1 MAIPRYAMRMIAPHM
16 KGARVLS
23 LAYPDLLL
31 SKSDVEAMFGFTPK
45 LFTHRNITHGLQDP
59 LPETAEVFRS
69 VCASFECV
77 DVARLTEIERIVDLN
92 YPSDLGEFDLV
103 LDPGTTEHCF
113 NIGQALMNAA
123 SAVAPGGRIMHLS
136 PMTMVNHG
144 FYNLCPT
151 LFHDFYTQN
160 GWTVE
165 CLKAHERREDGE
177 YLGDLIGKEAARVR
191 CGPEYGL
198 CVLVHRTSRAPL
210 KFPVQA
216 KYAEMLK
223 VAA

>member
-1 MAIPRYAMRMIAPHM
+1 MAIPRYALQMIAPHM

-23 LAYPDLLL
+23 LAYPDLLIT
-31 SKSDVEAMFGFTPK
+31 KEEVQKMFGFTPTR
-45 LFTHRNITHGLQDP
+45 FTKRNVGHGLPDP

-69 VCASFECV
+69 VCWSFDCV
-77 DVARLTEIERIVDLN
+77 DVARLTNIERIVDLN
-92 YPSDLGEFDLV
+92 YPAELGEFDLV

-123 SAVAPGGRIMHLS
+123 GAVVPGGRIMHLS
-136 PMTMVNHG
+136 PMTMINHG

-177 YLGDLIGKEAARVR
+177 YLGDLTGKTASRMK

-198 CVLVHRTSRAPL
+198 CVLVQRTSSAPL

-223 VAA
+223 AAA

>member
-1 MAIPRYAMRMIAPHM
+1 MAISRYAMQMIAPHM

-31 SKSDVEAMFGFTPK
+31 SKADVQEMFGYTPQRFTN
-45 LFTHRNITHGLQDP
+45 RNIAHGLKDP
-59 LPETAEVFRS
+59 LPETADVFRS
-69 VCASFECV
+69 VCAFFECV

-92 YPSDLGEFDLV
+92 YPAALGEFDLV
-103 LDPGTTEHCF
+103 IDPGTTEHCF

-123 SAVAPGGRIMHLS
+123 NAVVPGGRIMHLS

-151 LFHDFYTQN
+151 LFKDFYEQN

-165 CLKAHERREDGE
+165 CLKAHVRKGDDH
-177 YLGDLIGKEAARVR
+177 YLGDIGDKAAARLR
-191 CGPEYGL
+191 FDPEYGL
-198 CVLVHRTSRAPL
+198 CVLAHRTSSAPL
-210 KFPVQA
+210 KFPVQR

-223 VAA
+223 AAA